1 MRSKFYDAYWEAVSV
16 APGIDGALPASAAPG
31 RAHDYVT
38 LGPQQQP
45 VLLLSCASSAGLK
58 RPPISLKHLT
68 VEFGIRFRVRAPGG
82 VVEDD
87 FVVVSLR
94 GDDLGLAEAFCLAAD
109 ALVATL
115 PEAPSASDIERAV
128 REFVEVLSAL
138 SLPSPRAIAGLWA
151 ELWLMSVASDPQAAV
166 AAWHRDPTDRFDFS
180 FADHFV
186 EVKATERE
194 ERSHDFSFEQLR
206 GNEAPVKIATLRLR
220 RAQGGK
226 SVADLVAALQNGLN
240 TEWRTKLVKNVFGAI
255 GSAVSEAS
263 EIRFD
268 DAFAA
273 ANVRVIAAD
282 RVPVPVIP
290 AGTPISA
297 VRFRVNLDDSSLTAH
312 LETLAAGVALE
323 FPNIALWSEG
333 QI

>member
-1 MRSKFYDAYWEAVSV
+1 MRSKLYDAYCEAVSV
-16 APGIDGALPASAAPG
+16 APGIDGTLPATAAPG
-31 RAHDYVT
+31 REHDYVS

-68 VEFGIRFRVRAPGG
+68 VEFGIRFRVRAPTG

-109 ALVATL
+109 ALIATL
-115 PEAPSASDIERAV
+115 PKTPSASDIEKAV

-138 SLPSPRAIAGLWA
+138 SLPSARAVSGLWA

-206 GNEAPVKIATLRLR
+206 MSEAPVNIVTLRLR

-226 SVADLVAALQNGLN
+226 SVADLVAALQNGMNIEL
-240 TEWRTKLVKNVFGAI
+240 RTKLIKNVFGAI

-268 DAFAA
+268 DAFAE
-273 ANVRVIAAD
+273 ANLRVIAAD
-282 RVPVPVIP
+282 RVPVVEIP
-290 AGTPISA
+290 EGSPISA
-297 VRFRVNLDDSSLTAH
+297 IRFRVNLDDSSLAAH
-312 LETLAAGVALE
+312 LETLAANAALE
-323 FPNIALWSEG
+323 FPRGVPRSSAG
-333 QI
+333 